1 MKKILFSLLAL
12 LCVSAGAQ
20 VYQWTDS
27 DGKVHFSDRPGP
39 DAKPVELRPA
49 QTISTPRAPAQT
61 DGRTQ
66 EAPNYPADQART
78 AVAYTG
84 FSIVSPTAEEEIRAN
99 DGNVMVRLSLQPA
112 LAAGHVISLS
122 VTGEGGEQTL
132 SSKAMG
138 ALLSNLSRGRHTV
151 SAKVLDG
158 KGKAL
163 IVANPV
169 SFNVLRATAARKS
182 PR

>member
-1 MKKILFSLLAL
+1 MKQVLFSLLAL
-12 LCVSAGAQ
+12 LCVSADAQ
-20 VYQWTDS
+20 VYQWTDPA
-27 DGKVHFSDRPGP
+27 GEVHFSDRPGP
-39 DAKPVELRPA
+39 DAQPVELRPV

-61 DGRTQ
+61 DGKTQ
-66 EAPNYPADQART
+66 QAPNYPADQAKT
-78 AVAYTG
+78 TVAYTE

-99 DGNVMVRLSLQPA
+99 DGSVMVRLSLRPG

-122 VTGEGGEQTL
+122 VTGEDGEQTV

-138 ALLSNLSRGRHTV
+138 AALSNLSRGRHTV
-151 SAKVLDG
+151 SAKVLDS
-158 KGKAL
+158 KGTAL

-169 SFNVLRATAARKS
+169 SFNLLRVTAPRKS